1 MEAAYENRPMRMYL
15 RSLSTHVT
23 ILLNALA
30 VVCTLHVLVHV
41 LVDVLIFMQAD
52 ELNLVLVKA

>member
-1 MEAAYENRPMRMYL
+1 MRMYL
-15 RSLSTHVT
+15 RYLSTHVT